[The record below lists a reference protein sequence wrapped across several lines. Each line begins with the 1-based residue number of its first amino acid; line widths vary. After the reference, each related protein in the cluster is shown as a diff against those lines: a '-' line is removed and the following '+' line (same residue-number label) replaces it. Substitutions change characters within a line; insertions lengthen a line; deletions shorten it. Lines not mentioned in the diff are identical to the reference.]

1 MLPAENCSE
10 SWSLKAPKAA
20 ATKQWFFSAN
30 LQCGCCLTDH
40 SSKIWPT
47 PRDLYL
53 SHPFSIFLLAPQ
65 NNSRTIIAW
74 MPLHKGWQ
82 RMAFPQN
89 SRISKATLS
98 FAAGLPEMDAH
109 IFRSI
114 FRFQRTISPAP
125 ARPANDRKALCRMW
139 AKKIQKCGKPHSDRF
154 IWPKFGFMKST
165 VHLVQLPGRFRFSRD
180 KRHGRPAGGTWRS
193 CRMMVSPQ
201 AVDWHSKMEKFW
213 FQD

>member
-1 MLPAENCSE
+1 MNFGCCVRAFWVKTFADDMFAHFELNCQSYDFLDLFAMLPAENR

-30 LQCGCCLTDH
+30 LQCGCCLTE
-40 SSKIWPT
+40 IQQQ
-47 PRDLYL
+47 DLTNTKRL
-53 SHPFSIFLLAPQ
+53 ISFSIFLLAPQ

-82 RMAFPQN
+82 RMAFPRN

-98 FAAGLPEMDAH
+98 FAAGLPEMDVH

-139 AKKIQKCGKPHSDRF
+139 AKKIQKCGKPHSN
-154 IWPKFGFMKST
+154 GFR
-165 VHLVQLPGRFRFSRD
+165 LVYL
-180 KRHGRPAGGTWRS
+180 A
-193 CRMMVSPQ
+193 
-201 AVDWHSKMEKFW
+201 
-213 FQD
+213 